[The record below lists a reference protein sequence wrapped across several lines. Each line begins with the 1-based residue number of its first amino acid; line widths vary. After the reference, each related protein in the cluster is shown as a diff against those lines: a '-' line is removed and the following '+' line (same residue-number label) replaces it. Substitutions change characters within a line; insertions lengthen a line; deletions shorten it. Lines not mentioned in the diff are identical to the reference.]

1 MVTLTQCSE
10 GHVQITGEVSCTAD
24 ECQADGNH
32 GFHIHENSPTQTD
45 DQTLDCAAAGGI
57 SYFCLV
63 FTVITQN

>member
-32 GFHIHENSPTQTD
+32 GFHIHENAPTQTD

-57 SYFCLV
+57 SYVCLV